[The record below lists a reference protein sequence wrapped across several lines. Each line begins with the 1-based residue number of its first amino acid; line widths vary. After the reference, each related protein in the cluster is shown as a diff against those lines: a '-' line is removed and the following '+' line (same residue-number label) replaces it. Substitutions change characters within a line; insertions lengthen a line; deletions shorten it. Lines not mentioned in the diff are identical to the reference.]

1 MASPAHRIDL
11 KDMTTPAHVRLRS
24 ALTDRRDQAE
34 QYDRPDRQDHLDSA
48 APSHRPV
55 AGPTGWIGPAGN
67 LTLLAGV
74 WLVIS
79 GIAVNYHETGMFD
92 AYWSDVV
99 VGIALGVIALVC
111 LVNPT
116 VTPSLVLTR
125 LVLGG
130 WLVAA
135 PFALGYGDVA
145 RPRWNDIT
153 VGVVVIALAAFGSG
167 TPERASRSA

>member
-11 KDMTTPAHVRLRS
+11 KDVTTPAHVRLRS
-24 ALTDRRDQAE
+24 TLTDRRDRTDQH
-34 QYDRPDRQDHLDSA
+34 DRPDRLDSA
-48 APSHRPV
+48 DHGYRAVSRP
-55 AGPTGWIGPAGN
+55 AARIGPAGN

-79 GIAVNYHETGMFD
+79 GISVNYHETGMFD

-116 VTPSLVLTR
+116 VTPSLILTR
-125 LVLGG
+125 LALGG

-135 PFALGYGDVA
+135 PFVLGYGDVA
-145 RPRWNDIT
+145 RPRWNDIA
-153 VGVVVIALAAFGSG
+153 VGTVVVALAAFGSG
-167 TPERASRSA
+167 VPERASRSA

>member
-11 KDMTTPAHVRLRS
+11 KDVTTPAHVRLRS
-24 ALTDRRDQAE
+24 ALTDRHDRTDR
-34 QYDRPDRQDHLDSA
+34 YDHVDVPDRLDSA
-48 APSHRPV
+48 DRSRHPMPRP
-55 AGPTGWIGPAGN
+55 AGRIGPAGN

-111 LVNPT
+111 LVNPG
-116 VTPSLVLTR
+116 VTPSLILTR
-125 LVLGG
+125 VALGG

-135 PFALGYGDVA
+135 PFVLGYGDVA
-145 RPRWNDIT
+145 RPRWNDIA
-153 VGVVVIALAAFGSG
+153 VGIVVITLAAFGSG